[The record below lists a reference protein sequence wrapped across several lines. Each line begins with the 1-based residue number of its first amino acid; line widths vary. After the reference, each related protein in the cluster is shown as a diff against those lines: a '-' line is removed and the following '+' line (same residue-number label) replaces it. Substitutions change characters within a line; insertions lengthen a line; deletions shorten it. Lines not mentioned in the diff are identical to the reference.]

1 MIGKIFLPDLLLIK
15 SKTMPPNSN
24 LYKKYLRLNENINIL
39 EAIEKIKN
47 FVGESVPVTDN
58 KKNILGVV
66 TESDLFNQ
74 LLTAESIRKSEE
86 LSD

>member
-1 MIGKIFLPDLLLIK
+1 MLIE
-15 SKTMPPNSN
+15 SKTTPPNSN
-24 LYKKYLRLNENINIL
+24 LYKKYLRLNDNINIL